1 MNSANLQFEA
11 ASATHAREQFEN
23 LLTMLAQAMPN
34 ASISV
39 SIYANV
45 QREDEK
51 AYHWGP
57 GVPAGFLDGRVERAK
72 TISEIA
78 RVDAEEIAESDP
90 YRDQLEVI
98 TKAELIKLLNE
109 YSAKHPK
116 KSAGAREVLKTFGGE
131 RLTDVAEDS
140 WPKLAASLR
149 GFLDQVQ

>member
-1 MNSANLQFEA
+1 VNSANLQFDA

-34 ASISV
+34 ASICV

-51 AYHWGP
+51 AYQWGP
-57 GVPAGFLDGRVERAK
+57 GLPAGFIDGRVERGK

-90 YRDQLEVI
+90 YRGQLEVI

-116 KSAGAREVLKTFGGE
+116 KSAGAREVLQTFGGT
-131 RLTDVAEDS
+131 RLGDIEEDN

-149 GFLDQVQ
+149 AFLEQVA